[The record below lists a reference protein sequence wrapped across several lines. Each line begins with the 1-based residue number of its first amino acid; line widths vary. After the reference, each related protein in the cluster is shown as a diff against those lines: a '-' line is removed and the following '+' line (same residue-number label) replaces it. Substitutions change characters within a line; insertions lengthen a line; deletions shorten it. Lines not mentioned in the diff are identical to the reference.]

1 MEKYPINWGPSPFFW
16 VRPHFFGAIFF
27 TCTAT
32 ISRKIRG
39 LVIRFC
45 GWRSCACIVFNSIA
59 PTMPNWLLPEYI
71 ADVLP
76 SEARKIEEL
85 RRLMLDNFRLYGYEL
100 VMPPMLEYVESLL
113 TGAGADT
120 DLRTFKL
127 VDQISGRMLGL
138 RADMTTQ
145 VARID
150 AHLLNRATVTRLC
163 YAGSVLHT
171 RPSGL
176 HSTREPFQ
184 IGAEIYGHAG
194 LEADAEIQELALG
207 SLALAGFSDVRLDLT
222 HVGVLRAI
230 LAQDPAATKDYEAI
244 VTLLRGKDVPGLQQQ
259 TAKYNETTRAA
270 LLALPNLYGD
280 VEVLKRAR
288 EVLPALPGITHA
300 LAELAAL
307 AASAIGRADVAIDLA
322 DLRGYQYESGA
333 MFALYVPGLP
343 NAVARGGRYDHVGE
357 AFGRARPATGFSL
370 DLRELA
376 RLLPTAERKHSI
388 RAPWG
393 NAPELKEKI
402 AELRKSGEVVIQS
415 LPGHNDEQDEFECD
429 RALVLDESGSNWI
442 LKNLG

>member
-1 MEKYPINWGPSPFFW
+1 
-16 VRPHFFGAIFF
+16 
-27 TCTAT
+27 
-32 ISRKIRG
+32 
-39 LVIRFC
+39 
-45 GWRSCACIVFNSIA
+45 
-59 PTMPNWLLPEYI
+59 MPNWLLPENI

-100 VMPPMLEYVESLL
+100 VMPPLLEYLESLM
-113 TGAGADT
+113 TGAGKDT

-127 VDQISGRMLGL
+127 VDQLSGRMLGL

-150 AHLLNRATVTRLC
+150 AHLLNRASVTRLC

-176 HSTREPFQ
+176 HATREPLQ

-194 LEADAEIQELALG
+194 LEADAEIQELALA
-207 SLALAGFSDVRLDLT
+207 SLALAGFDAVRLDLS
-222 HVGVLRAI
+222 HVGLLRAI
-230 LAQDPAATKDYEAI
+230 IAEDACASRDEAALYA
-244 VTLLRGKDVPGLQQQ
+244 LLRAKDAPGLRDISVNY
-259 TAKYNETTRAA
+259 AAVTRDA
-270 LLALPNLYGD
+270 LLALPGLYGD
-280 VEVLKRAR
+280 INVLARAR
-288 EVLPALPGITHA
+288 EVLPPLPGVTKA

-307 AASAIGRADVAIDLA
+307 AGSALGRAEVAIDLA

-415 LPGHNDEQDEFECD
+415 MPGHSNEQDEFECD
-429 RALVLDESGSNWI
+429 RALVLADNGSSWI

>member
-1 MEKYPINWGPSPFFW
+1 
-16 VRPHFFGAIFF
+16 
-27 TCTAT
+27 
-32 ISRKIRG
+32 
-39 LVIRFC
+39 
-45 GWRSCACIVFNSIA
+45 
-59 PTMPNWLLPEYI
+59 MPNWLLPENI

-100 VMPPMLEYVESLL
+100 VMPPLLEYLESLM
-113 TGAGADT
+113 TGAGKDT

-127 VDQISGRMLGL
+127 VDQLSGRMLGL

-176 HSTREPFQ
+176 HATREPLQ

-194 LEADAEIQELALG
+194 LEADAEIQELALA
-207 SLALAGFSDVRLDLT
+207 SLALAGFDSVRLDLS
-222 HVGVLRAI
+222 HVGLLRAI
-230 LAQDPAATKDYEAI
+230 IAQDAAAVRDEAALY
-244 VTLLRGKDVPGLQQQ
+244 TLLRAKDAPGLRAL
-259 TAKYNETTRAA
+259 TAAYDPVTRDA

-280 VEVLKRAR
+280 IDVLARARAVLPPLSGVLK
-288 EVLPALPGITHA
+288 A

-307 AASAIGRADVAIDLA
+307 AGSALGRAEVAIDLA

-393 NAPELKEKI
+393 SAPELKEKI
-402 AELRKSGEVVIQS
+402 AELRKAGEVVIQS
-415 LPGHNDEQDEFECD
+415 MPGHSNEQDEFECD
-429 RALVLDESGSNWI
+429 RVLVLADNGSSWI

>member
-1 MEKYPINWGPSPFFW
+1 
-16 VRPHFFGAIFF
+16 
-27 TCTAT
+27 
-32 ISRKIRG
+32 
-39 LVIRFC
+39 
-45 GWRSCACIVFNSIA
+45 
-59 PTMPNWLLPEYI
+59 MPNWLLPENI

-100 VMPPMLEYVESLL
+100 VMPPLLEYIESLL
-113 TGAGADT
+113 TGAGTDI

-127 VDQISGRMLGL
+127 VDPISGRLLGL
-138 RADMTTQ
+138 RPDMTTQ

-150 AHLLNRATVTRLC
+150 AHLLNRASVTRLC
-163 YAGSVLHT
+163 YAGNVLHT
-171 RPSGL
+171 HPSGL
-176 HSTREPFQ
+176 HATREPLQ

-194 LEADAEIQELALG
+194 LEADAEIQELAL
-207 SLALAGFSDVRLDLT
+207 STLALAGFDQVRLDLT

-230 LAQDPAATKDYEAI
+230 IEGDAAAASDEAALYLA
-244 VTLLRGKDVPGLQQQ
+244 LRAKDVSDLKTLTARYAPQ
-259 TAKYNETTRAA
+259 TRDA

-280 VEVLKRAR
+280 IDVLKKAR
-288 EVLPALPGITHA
+288 EMLPDLPGIAKA

-307 AASAIGRADVAIDLA
+307 AASALGRAEVAIDLA

-415 LPGHNDEQDEFECD
+415 MPGHSNELDEFECD
-429 RALVLDESGSNWI
+429 RALVLDDNSSQWI

>member
-1 MEKYPINWGPSPFFW
+1 MS
-16 VRPHFFGAIFF
+16 
-27 TCTAT
+27 T
-32 ISRKIRG
+32 
-39 LVIRFC
+39 
-45 GWRSCACIVFNSIA
+45 
-59 PTMPNWLLPEYI
+59 NWLLPENI

-76 SEARKIEEL
+76 SEARKIEDL
-85 RRLMLDNFRLYGYEL
+85 RRRMLDNFRLYGYEL
-100 VMPPMLEYVESLL
+100 VMPPMLEYVDSLL
-113 TGAGADT
+113 NGAGADT

-127 VDQISGRMLGL
+127 VDQISGRLLGL

-150 AHLLNRATVTRLC
+150 AHLLNRESVTRLC

-176 HSTREPFQ
+176 HATREPLQ

-194 LEADAEIQELALG
+194 LEADAEIQELALA
-207 SLALAGFSDVRLDLT
+207 SLAMAGFADVRLDLS
-222 HVGVLRAI
+222 HVGVLRA
-230 LAQDPAATKDYEAI
+230 LLQADPIAARDEQALYA
-244 VTLLRGKDVPGLQQQ
+244 LLRAKDTPGLAAL
-259 TAKYNETTRAA
+259 TAGYAPSTRAA

-280 VEVLKRAR
+280 VAVLAEARAL
-288 EVLPALPGITHA
+288 LPPLPGITRA

-307 AASAIGRADVAIDLA
+307 AASALGRAEVAIDLA

-333 MFALYVPGLP
+333 MFGLYVPGLP

-376 RLLPTAERKHSI
+376 RLLPGAERRHAI

-393 NAPELKEKI
+393 NAPELRERI
-402 AELRKSGEVVIQS
+402 AALRAQEEIVIQS
-415 LPGHNDEQDEFECD
+415 LPGHEDDQDEFECD
-429 RALVLDESGSNWI
+429 RALVLEDGNWI

>member
-1 MEKYPINWGPSPFFW
+1 
-16 VRPHFFGAIFF
+16 
-27 TCTAT
+27 
-32 ISRKIRG
+32 
-39 LVIRFC
+39 
-45 GWRSCACIVFNSIA
+45 
-59 PTMPNWLLPEYI
+59 MPNWLLPENI

-100 VMPPMLEYVESLL
+100 VMPPLLEYVDSLL
-113 TGAGADT
+113 NGAGKDT

-138 RADMTTQ
+138 RADMTIQ

-150 AHLLNRATVTRLC
+150 AHLLNRDSVTRLC

-176 HSTREPFQ
+176 HATREPLQ
-184 IGAEIYGHAG
+184 LGAEIYGHAG
-194 LEADAEIQELALG
+194 LEADAEIQELALA
-207 SLALAGFSDVRLDLT
+207 SLALAGFPEVRLDLS

-230 LAQDPAATKDYEAI
+230 LADDPAALRDEAALY
-244 VTLLRGKDVPGLQQQ
+244 TLLRAKDTPGLD
-259 TAKYNETTRAA
+259 AISAAYAPATRAA
-270 LLALPNLYGD
+270 LLALPNMYGD
-280 VEVLKRAR
+280 IDVLARAR
-288 EVLPALPGITHA
+288 AVLPASPGITRA

-307 AASAIGRADVAIDLA
+307 ACSALGRAEVAIDLA
-322 DLRGYQYESGA
+322 DLRGYAYESGA

-393 NAPELKEKI
+393 NAPELREQI
-402 AELRKSGEVVIQS
+402 AALRKAGEVVIQS
-415 LPGHNDEQDEFECD
+415 MPGHDNDQDEFECD
-429 RALVLDESGSNWI
+429 RILVLEDSNWI

>member
-1 MEKYPINWGPSPFFW
+1 
-16 VRPHFFGAIFF
+16 
-27 TCTAT
+27 
-32 ISRKIRG
+32 
-39 LVIRFC
+39 
-45 GWRSCACIVFNSIA
+45 
-59 PTMPNWLLPEYI
+59 MPNWLLPEHI

-100 VMPPMLEYVESLL
+100 VMPPLLEYVDSLL
-113 TGAGADT
+113 TGAGKDT

-150 AHLLNRATVTRLC
+150 AHLLNRDSVTRLC

-176 HSTREPFQ
+176 HATREPLQ

-207 SLALAGFSDVRLDLT
+207 SLAMAGFPDVRLDLS
-222 HVGVLRAI
+222 HVGVVRTLLEHDDAARKDEAALYALLRA
-230 LAQDPAATKDYEAI
+230 KD
-244 VTLLRGKDVPGLQQQ
+244 TPGLD
-259 TAKYNETTRAA
+259 ALSKGYAPETRAA

-280 VEVLKRAR
+280 IDVLAKAR
-288 EVLPALPGITHA
+288 DVLPALPGITRA

-307 AASAIGRADVAIDLA
+307 AGSALGRAEVAVDLA
-322 DLRGYQYESGA
+322 DLRGYAYESGA

-393 NAPELKEKI
+393 NAPELREVI
-402 AELRKSGEVVIQS
+402 AQLRKTGEVVIQS
-415 LPGHNDEQDEFECD
+415 LPGHDNEQDEFECD
-429 RALVLDESGSNWI
+429 RVLVLEDSNWI

>member
-1 MEKYPINWGPSPFFW
+1 
-16 VRPHFFGAIFF
+16 
-27 TCTAT
+27 
-32 ISRKIRG
+32 
-39 LVIRFC
+39 
-45 GWRSCACIVFNSIA
+45 
-59 PTMPNWLLPEYI
+59 MPNWLLPENI

-76 SEARKIEEL
+76 SEARKIEDL
-85 RRLMLDNFRLYGYEL
+85 RRQMLDNFRLYGYEL
-100 VMPPMLEYVESLL
+100 VMPPMLEYVDSLL
-113 TGAGADT
+113 TGAGKDT

-150 AHLLNRATVTRLC
+150 AHLLNRDSVTRLC

-176 HSTREPFQ
+176 HATREPLQ

-194 LEADAEIQELALG
+194 LEADAEIQELALA
-207 SLALAGFSDVRLDLT
+207 SLALAGFADVRLDLSL
-222 HVGVLRAI
+222 VGVLRSIIA
-230 LAQDPAATKDYEAI
+230 DDAAACNDQAALYALLQTKDS
-244 VTLLRGKDVPGLQQQ
+244 PGL
-259 TAKYNETTRAA
+259 AALTRNYAAVTRDA
-270 LLALPNLYGD
+270 LLALPHLYGD
-280 VEVLKRAR
+280 VDVLARAR
-288 EVLPALPGITHA
+288 DVLPAFPGITKA
-300 LAELAAL
+300 RAELAAL
-307 AASAIGRADVAIDLA
+307 AGSALGRAEVAIDLA

-333 MFALYVPGLP
+333 MFGLYVPGLP

-376 RLLPTAERKHSI
+376 RLLPSAERKHAI

-393 NAPELKEKI
+393 NVPELREQI
-402 AELRKSGEVVIQS
+402 ASLRKAGEVVIQS
-415 LPGHNDEQDEFECD
+415 LPGHDDDQDEFECD
-429 RALVLDESGSNWI
+429 RVLVLEDSNWI

>member
-1 MEKYPINWGPSPFFW
+1 
-16 VRPHFFGAIFF
+16 
-27 TCTAT
+27 
-32 ISRKIRG
+32 
-39 LVIRFC
+39 
-45 GWRSCACIVFNSIA
+45 
-59 PTMPNWLLPEYI
+59 MPNWLLPENI

-100 VMPPMLEYVESLL
+100 VMPPLLEYLESLM
-113 TGAGADT
+113 TGAGKDT

-127 VDQISGRMLGL
+127 VDQLSGRMLGL

-176 HSTREPFQ
+176 HATREPLQ

-194 LEADAEIQELALG
+194 LEADAEIQELALA
-207 SLALAGFSDVRLDLT
+207 SLALAGFDSVRLDLS
-222 HVGVLRAI
+222 HVGLLRAI
-230 LAQDPAATKDYEAI
+230 IAQDAAAVRDEAALY
-244 VTLLRGKDVPGLQQQ
+244 TLLRAKDAPGLRAL
-259 TAKYNETTRAA
+259 TAAYDPVTRDA

-280 VEVLKRAR
+280 IDVLARARAVLPPLPGVLK
-288 EVLPALPGITHA
+288 A

-307 AASAIGRADVAIDLA
+307 AGSALGRAEVAIDLA

-393 NAPELKEKI
+393 SAPELKEKI
-402 AELRKSGEVVIQS
+402 AELRKAGEVVIQS
-415 LPGHNDEQDEFECD
+415 MPGHSNEQDEFECD
-429 RALVLDESGSNWI
+429 RVLVLADNGSSWI

>member
-1 MEKYPINWGPSPFFW
+1 
-16 VRPHFFGAIFF
+16 
-27 TCTAT
+27 
-32 ISRKIRG
+32 
-39 LVIRFC
+39 
-45 GWRSCACIVFNSIA
+45 
-59 PTMPNWLLPEYI
+59 MPNWLLPEHI

-100 VMPPMLEYVESLL
+100 VMPPLLEYVDSLL
-113 TGAGADT
+113 TGAGQDT

-150 AHLLNRATVTRLC
+150 AHLLNRDSVTRLC

-176 HSTREPFQ
+176 HATREPLQ
-184 IGAEIYGHAG
+184 IGAEMYGHAG
-194 LEADAEIQELALG
+194 LEADAEIQELALA
-207 SLALAGFSDVRLDLT
+207 SLALAGFPDVRLDLS
-222 HVGVLRAI
+222 HVGVVRSLLASDDTARKDEAQLYNLLRA
-230 LAQDPAATKDYEAI
+230 KD
-244 VTLLRGKDVPGLQQQ
+244 TPGL
-259 TAKYNETTRAA
+259 AAISAGYLPATRAA

-280 VEVLKRAR
+280 IDVLKRAR
-288 EVLPALPGITHA
+288 EVLPDLPGIARA

-307 AASAIGRADVAIDLA
+307 AGSAIGRAEVAIDLA
-322 DLRGYQYESGA
+322 DLRGYAYESGA

-393 NAPELKEKI
+393 NAPELREKI
-402 AELRKSGEVVIQS
+402 AQLRKAGEVVIQS
-415 LPGHNDEQDEFECD
+415 MPGHDNEQDEFECD
-429 RALVLDESGSNWI
+429 RVLVLDDSNWI